1 MVCGGPRQSKEF
13 SSTRRAVAVGRQM
26 RANLSRSVAG
36 LIDGWAKDGFLIED
50 TQTEGEK
57 EGERERGPTRRWRE
71 SRLLNFEQSLVDFFT
86 FSIHVVQKLW

>member
-50 TQTEGEK
+50 TQTE
-57 EGERERGPTRRWRE
+57 
-71 SRLLNFEQSLVDFFT
+71 
-86 FSIHVVQKLW
+86 